1 MSDPEEEREQPA
13 IPAAGIPL
21 GGLAAGA
28 YDTTP
33 GGVRPADAAPP
44 GDLTLPGSALV
55 AFRKSGGLRFSSRGI
70 VVYRNGWVVPLAGTE
85 GPRRHLRPG
94 ARRAL
99 VGLILRSG
107 LTRVP
112 ARSGGATRDGYS
124 YEIVARVGGTL
135 RSVELSDPVPAAQA
149 RLVQVLTRLLPSHP
163 G

>member
-21 GGLAAGA
+21 GELAAGT
-28 YDTTP
+28 YDTTL
-33 GGVRPADAAPP
+33 GTAQPAGAPAP
-44 GDLTLPGSALV
+44 GDLTLPGGALV
-55 AFRKSGGLRFSSRGI
+55 AFRKSGGLRFSSRGV

-85 GPRRHLRPG
+85 GQRRHLRPG

-99 VGLILRSG
+99 AGLILRSG

-112 ARSGGATRDGYS
+112 VRSDSATRDGYS
-124 YEIVARVGGTL
+124 YEIVARVGGRL

-149 RLVQVLTRLLPSHP
+149 RLVQVLTRLLPS
-163 G
+163 